1 MKYRKF
7 GNTGVNISALGFGC
21 MRLPMLDTDNGQIVD
36 EEKSVQIIRQA
47 IDRGVN
53 YFDTAY
59 GYCGG
64 KSEETLGK
72 ALKDGYRDK
81 VYVSTKMPTFH
92 VKEKSDFRRFLEEQ
106 LRRLDVG
113 AIDFYHFHALND
125 KLWEDV
131 VLKFDMLDDA
141 LKAKEEGLIKHIS
154 FSFHD
159 KPEIMM
165 KIIDSGVFESVLCQ
179 YNLLDRSN
187 EEAIA
192 YANQKGLGV
201 VIMGPVAG
209 GRLVVPS
216 DVFKKLFG
224 RDAAGTPE
232 LALRFVLGNPHVSCA
247 LSGMSDENMV
257 EENAKTAD
265 DSSPLTK
272 DELDRI
278 AKALDEIKNLANL
291 YCTGCEYCLP
301 CPMNINIP
309 HLFRIMN
316 YHKVYGMTAYAQELY
331 MNIGKNEREGSRPT
345 ECSECGSCES
355 KCPQNIEIR
364 KQLKEIIEVLGE

>member
-209 GRLVVPS
+209 GRLVAPS

>member
-209 GRLVVPS
+209 GRLVAPS

-316 YHKVYGMTAYAQELY
+316 YHKVYGMTAYAPELY